1 MKIMSKDT
9 KIKLSWA
16 AVVGSL
22 ALLFISLFT
31 LGFRQTAPALEIRLV
46 AKGMAFFVEGESQ
59 PNPDLYIPPGKKVLL
74 TFINQDRGIDHDV
87 VFPQFEVSTGKVKF
101 GESALLELKPR
112 TVGEFNYLC
121 SLHAA
126 MMRGKLIVT
135 E

>member
-1 MKIMSKDT
+1 MSKET

-16 AVVGSL
+16 AFVGGM
-22 ALLFISLFT
+22 ALLSIALFT
-31 LGFRQTAPALEIRLV
+31 LGFRQTAPVLEIRLV
-46 AKGMAFFVEGESQ
+46 AKEMAFFVEGESQ

-87 VFPQFEVSTGKVKF
+87 VFPQWDVSTGKVAF
-101 GESALLELKPR
+101 GASALLELKPR
-112 TVGEFNYLC
+112 TAGEFNYLC

-126 MMRGKLIVT
+126 MMRGKLIVG